1 LVEYLVEGELKIV
14 NPLCFIQ
21 SSAMAYLLYKHIKA
35 KRAAAAAAASGS
47 EGPAGPAKEKTG
59 KPPKPVK
66 LCEHQ
71 REINLD
77 NIGLPTDISDFATT
91 PQPLDENPRQLVS
104 DNAEATGN
112 IVPCVLCKQEK
123 RAARI
128 YRWKLIGG
136 LFFPFTVQ
144 ALDTTIVAGALPYI
158 ASDFR
163 ESSYPS
169 LSCERS
175 Y

>member
-1 LVEYLVEGELKIV
+1 LVLEYLVEGELKIV
-14 NPLCFIQ
+14 NPICFIQ

-35 KRAAAAAAASGS
+35 KRAAAAAASGS
-47 EGPAGPAKEKTG
+47 EGSAGPAKEKTG

-77 NIGLPTDISDFATT
+77 NIGLPADISDFATT
-91 PQPLDENPRQLVS
+91 PQPLDENRKQLVS
-104 DNAEATGN
+104 DNAEATGD

-163 ESSYPS
+163 ESRYLA
-169 LSCERS
+169 LSCEIS